1 MSKKN
6 QPVSAESPSALFDR
20 VAIILEQARGNVV
33 RAVNTNMV
41 RAYWLIGRE
50 IVMELQGGEERAE
63 YGKRI
68 VEDLS
73 SRLTER
79 YGKGYSGR
87 NLKSFRQFYLAYRDR
102 LIIVPPLGAQFLEEP
117 NMPPMGAQSELYSP
131 MGRKLP
137 LPQKSAPPGDEL
149 ARGFSPQLTW
159 SHYRALMRVDNLEA
173 RDFYEREA
181 IEGGWD
187 KRTLERQIQSLYYE
201 RMLKSSKPAKMLAEG
216 RQLSTPEASAVDALK
231 NPYVL
236 KFLGLPR
243 GPKTL
248 PTLAG
253 TGRRH
258 PRRRGVAH
266 GRCLRRTPRAD
277 QLVRLAGGCGVLG
290 AGRQS
295 IFLS

>member
-6 QPVSAESPSALFDR
+6 QSVSAESPSALFDR

-50 IVMELQGGEERAE
+50 IVIELQGGEERAE

-137 LPQKSAPPGDEL
+137 LPQRSAPPGDEL
-149 ARGFSPQLTW
+149 SRGFSPQLTW

-201 RMLKSSKPAKMLAEG
+201 RMFDDLFVAPDDNPTIGLILCTEKNETVARYSVLNDRKQIFASKYMLC
-216 RQLSTPEASAVDALK
+216 
-231 NPYVL
+231 
-236 KFLGLPR
+236 
-243 GPKTL
+243 L
-248 PTLAG
+248 PTEEQLRLEVEKEREAIEEQKNQ
-253 TGRRH
+253 RH
-258 PRRRGVAH
+258 
-266 GRCLRRTPRAD
+266 D
-277 QLVRLAGGCGVLG
+277 D
-290 AGRQS
+290 
-295 IFLS
+295 